1 MTDNRKKFIYKGD
14 LNMKFDISLTTT
26 RSTSQEEADNF
37 IGAMTS
43 RGFSVIQGKINDRY
57 GDKVYI
63 AFTISPM
70 EIPAAANKGGRPRKL
85 TDEQIEEIR
94 HRLSAP
100 GCNKSALAREYGVSY
115 QTIHKLSA

>member
-1 MTDNRKKFIYKGD
+1 
-14 LNMKFDISLTTT
+14 MKFDISLTTT

-37 IGAMTS
+37 IGTMTS

-63 AFTISPM
+63 AFTLSPM

-100 GCNKSALAREYGVSY
+100 GCNKSALARKYGVSY

>member
-1 MTDNRKKFIYKGD
+1 
-14 LNMKFDISLTTT
+14 MKFDISLTTT
-26 RSTSQEEADNF
+26 RSTSQEEADTF

-43 RGFSVIQGKINDRY
+43 RGFSIIQGKINDRY

-63 AFTISPM
+63 TFTLCPM

-94 HRLSAP
+94 NRLSKP
-100 GCNKSALAREYGVSY
+100 GCNKSALAREYVVSY
-115 QTIHKLSA
+115 QTIHKLSK